1 MAMNKVL
8 MVGRLTADPEL
19 KHTNS
24 GIDVTR
30 FSLAVSMG
38 TNKTDFFNVVAWRQT
53 ATFITRYFHKGDG
66 ICIDG
71 HLESRSYEKDGVKHT
86 VYEVICDSAGFA
98 EGRASAEVGQASS
111 YDNNEPQ
118 SQSSRGK
125 MDITHG
131 FEDIPNEDGLPF

>member
-8 MVGRLTADPEL
+8 MVGRLTATPEL
-19 KHTNS
+19 KKTNS
-24 GIDVTR
+24 EVDVTR
-30 FSLAVSMG
+30 FSIALNTA

-53 ATFITRYFHKGDG
+53 ATFITRYFKKGDG

-98 EGRASAEVGQASS
+98 EGKADNEVPTSS
-111 YDNNEPQ
+111 FGNPQ
-118 SQSSRGK
+118 SAKVQDVSTDES
-125 MDITHG
+125 
-131 FEDIPNEDGLPF
+131 LPF

>member
-19 KHTNS
+19 KQTTS
-24 GIDVTR
+24 GIEVTR
-30 FSLAVSMG
+30 FSLAVNMA

-71 HLESRSYEKDGVKHT
+71 HLESRTYEKDGVKHT
-86 VYEVICDSAGFA
+86 VYEVICDNAGFA
-98 EGRASAEVGQASS
+98 EGRVSTEGGQTSS
-111 YDNNEPQ
+111 FGGKPPQ
-118 SQSSRGK
+118 TAR
-125 MDITHG
+125 
-131 FEDIPNEDGLPF
+131 FEEMPSEEGLPF

>member
-1 MAMNKVL
+1 MALNKVL

-19 KHTNS
+19 KKTAS
-24 GIDVTR
+24 GIEVTR
-30 FSLAVSMG
+30 FSLAVNMATS
-38 TNKTDFFNVVAWRQT
+38 KTDFFNVVAWRQT

-98 EGRASAEVGQASS
+98 EGRVSYEVGQTSS
-111 YDNNEPQ
+111 FGGKPPQ
-118 SQSSRGK
+118 TAQ
-125 MDITHG
+125 
-131 FEDIPNEDGLPF
+131 FEEMPSEEGLPF

>member
-8 MVGRLTADPEL
+8 MVGRLTISPEL
-19 KHTNS
+19 KQTNS

-30 FSLAVSMG
+30 FSIAVSMG

-53 ATFITRYFHKGDG
+53 ATFITRFFKKGDG

-86 VYEVICDSAGFA
+86 VYEVICDNAGFA
-98 EGRASAEVGQASS
+98 EGRGSTDVRQAPDQDGKRFPS
-111 YDNNEPQ
+111 EF
-118 SQSSRGK
+118 SQATSK
-125 MDITHG
+125 
-131 FEDIPNEDGLPF
+131 FEEIPSEEGLPF

>member
-1 MAMNKVL
+1 

-19 KHTNS
+19 KQTNS
-24 GIDVTR
+24 GIEVTR
-30 FSLAVSMG
+30 FSLAVNMA

-98 EGRASAEVGQASS
+98 EGRASSEGGQAYS
-111 YDNNEPQ
+111 YGNNEPQ
-118 SQSSRGK
+118 SQFSQSRGPARPSY
-125 MDITHG
+125 
-131 FEDIPNEDGLPF
+131 EEIPAEDGLPF

>member
-19 KHTNS
+19 RKTDT
-24 GIDVTR
+24 GLEVTR
-30 FSLAVSMG
+30 FSIALNVAA
-38 TNKTDFFNVVAWRQT
+38 NKTDYFNVVAWRQT
-53 ATFITRYFHKGDG
+53 ATFISQYFRKGDG

-71 HLESRSYEKDGVKHT
+71 HLSSRSYEKDGVKHT

-98 EGRASAEVGQASS
+98 EGRGAAEGGQA
-111 YDNNEPQ
+111 P
-118 SQSSRGK
+118 SRGENVPQRESSQGR

-131 FEDIPNEDGLPF
+131 FEDVPDEEGLPF